1 MFEPNEKSIEKDI
14 KEPINFEFK
23 LLLIHLLKDENT
35 LNTVINSKDYK
46 IIYEYASKFDNHPK
60 IDDLTDAFLDNY
72 QHFEYVSYL
81 QDFATIKGVNAD
93 KIIEYIFKQPNI
105 EEYTTELC
113 KIANNTNCNIQ
124 PIEDYFINNND
135 TKNLVY
141 ILEVYEKRLEDNKEN
156 SSENKLSKEAE
167 ENLKGKIETLKNYIL
182 ENGNYFSIKGL
193 FKSYSYDFN
202 KFDYLKGIDSLINLY
217 STSNTNEDDIIEN
230 HLIKHFFFDT
240 YNMILDDC
248 DITNEEK
255 TILVDKMFNIF
266 INTTKDD
273 EDVYKLYNK
282 SNLTYHKEVYI
293 DELIKRKNIEI
304 LEDIFKKELLGD
316 CNLSIIVKL
325 YTSLK
330 QLGETPNLKTYKV
343 YLQTPTGIRSNRNK
357 NVSSII
363 EYLENLT
370 MEKPEP
376 NQDEIDGQLT
386 IDF

>member
-60 IDDLTDAFLDNY
+60 IDELTDAFLDNY
-72 QHFEYVSYL
+72 QHFEYVSYF
-81 QDFATIKGVNAD
+81 QAFATIKGVNAD
-93 KIIEYIFKQPNI
+93 KMIEYIFKQPNKKK
-105 EEYTTELC
+105 YTTELC
-113 KIANNTNCNIQ
+113 EIANNTNCNIQ
-124 PIEDYFINNND
+124 PIEDYFLNNND
-135 TKNLVY
+135 TENLVY

-182 ENGNYFSIKGL
+182 ENGNYSSIKEL
-193 FKSYSYDFN
+193 FESYSYDFN

-217 STSNTNEDDIIEN
+217 STSNIDIEEK
-230 HLIKHFFFDT
+230 HLTKYFFFDT

-304 LEDIFKKELLGD
+304 LEDIFKNELLGD
-316 CNLSIIVKL
+316 GDLSIIVKL

-330 QLGETPNLKTYKV
+330 QLGETPNLKVYKV

>member
-14 KEPINFEFK
+14 KGPINFEFK
-23 LLLIHLLKDENT
+23 LLLTHLLKDENT

-46 IIYEYASKFDNHPK
+46 IIYKYASKFDNHPK
-60 IDDLTDAFLDNY
+60 IDELTDAFLDNY
-72 QHFEYVSYL
+72 QHFEYVSYFR
-81 QDFATIKGVNAD
+81 DFATIKGVNAD
-93 KIIEYIFKQPNI
+93 KMIEYIFKQPNI

-124 PIEDYFINNND
+124 PIEDYFMKNND
-135 TKNLVY
+135 TENLVY

-156 SSENKLSKEAE
+156 SSENKLSEEAE

-193 FKSYSYDFN
+193 FESYSYDFN
-202 KFDYLKGIDSLINLY
+202 KFDYLKGIDTLINIY
-217 STSNTNEDDIIEN
+217 STNNTNEDGI
-230 HLIKHFFFDT
+230 LIKYFFFDK

-255 TILVDKMFNIF
+255 NILVDKMFNIF

-282 SNLTYHKEVYI
+282 SKLTYHKEVYI

-304 LEDIFKKELLGD
+304 LENIFKNELLGD
-316 CNLSIIVKL
+316 GNLSIIIKI
-325 YTSLK
+325 YNSLT
-330 QLGETPNLKTYKV
+330 QLGETPNLKVYKV
-343 YLQTPTGIRSNRNK
+343 YLQTPTGIRANRNE

-363 EYLENLT
+363 EYLENLAI
-370 MEKPEP
+370 EKLEP

-386 IDF
+386 MDF